1 MKIKVA
7 EWGTPKKIKKKNYL
21 NQQLSNWGSS
31 LQGVRKSLNLLKI
44 TSFWSVFSLK
54 FDLRVGIGF
63 QFLLGVNQGG
73 YNLERVR
80 EHQKVENR

>member
-1 MKIKVA
+1 MQVVQKRS
-7 EWGTPKKIKKKNYL
+7 L
-21 NQQLSNWGSS
+21 NQCKIMS
-31 LQGVRKSLNLLKI
+31 L
-44 TSFWSVFSLK
+44 WSVFSLK